1 MPKLTAQNESYSLP
15 AAAFFSLRIRRNL
28 LYDVLAVPSP
38 KLLHQLSY
46 PEQVFES
53 KKASAISYGH
63 KRISWHHCR
72 PTRRNGA
79 QTPFGIVEIDPVLAP
94 VMAIG
99 DQLVPLPP

>member
-1 MPKLTAQNESYSLP
+1 MP
-15 AAAFFSLRIRRNL
+15 AAAFFSLRIRHSL
-28 LYDVLAVPSP
+28 LYDVLAALSP

-53 KKASAISYGH
+53 EKASPISYGH
-63 KRISWHHCR
+63 KRISRHHRR
-72 PTRRNGA
+72 PTCWNGA

-99 DQLVPLPP
+99 DQLEPLPL

>member
-1 MPKLTAQNESYSLP
+1 MLAKNELFPLP
-15 AAAFFSLRIRRNL
+15 VAAFLSLRLGRNL
-28 LYDVLAVPSP
+28 LYDVLVAASP

-53 KKASAISYGH
+53 EKASAIGYCH
-63 KRISWHHCR
+63 KRISRYHRR
-72 PTRRNGA
+72 PTRRYGA

-99 DQLVPLPP
+99 DQLEPLTP

>member
-1 MPKLTAQNESYSLP
+1 MPVAALLSLQ
-15 AAAFFSLRIRRNL
+15 ARRNL
-28 LYDVLAVPSP
+28 LYDVLVASSP

-53 KKASAISYGH
+53 EKASAISYGH
-63 KRISWHHCR
+63 KRISRHHRR

-99 DQLVPLPP
+99 DQLEPLTP

>member
-1 MPKLTAQNESYSLP
+1 MSKMTAQNESCSLST
-15 AAAFFSLRIRRNL
+15 AAFFSLQIRRNL
-28 LYDVLAVPSP
+28 LYDMLPAPSP

-46 PEQVFES
+46 PDQVFEPE
-53 KKASAISYGH
+53 KASAISYGH
-63 KRISWHHCR
+63 KRISRHHRR

-99 DQLVPLPP
+99 DQLEPLPP